1 MSPQDELTPIVFL
14 LLLEAR
20 PTDRPAWRWHCFG
33 CYIFR
38 LLLLVS
44 SYFVESFPI
53 RVALLAEGILF
64 VAERLTCFDNVV
76 ASTFFI
82 LEC

>member
-20 PTDRPAWRWHCFG
+20 PTDRPAWRWRWHCFG

-38 LLLLVS
+38 LLLFVS

-53 RVALLAEGILF
+53 RVALLAEGFLF
-64 VAERLTCFDNVV
+64 VAERLIR
-76 ASTFFI
+76 FI
-82 LEC
+82 GVFAGLA